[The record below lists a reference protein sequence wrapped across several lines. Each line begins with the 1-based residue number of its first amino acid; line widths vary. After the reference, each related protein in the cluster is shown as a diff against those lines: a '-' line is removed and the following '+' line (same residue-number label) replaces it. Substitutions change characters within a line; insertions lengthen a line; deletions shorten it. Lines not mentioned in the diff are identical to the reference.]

1 MCAKQIHSVRMRSYM
16 RASRSSCLKR
26 EKQEAK
32 SLWHDDETNKR
43 DKREKDAIKLA
54 TRDVA
59 LAQEHQDLP
68 TINNTLSIV
77 FTPLDLKRSSQ
88 KKLAK
93 WSKTKIVRFFF
104 IFNFF
109 FIRFSNFR
117 ISFKLIKRY
126 IRNNCSYWLCI
137 IKWIFC
143 E

>member
-93 WSKTKIVRFFF
+93 RSKTKIIRFFF
-104 IFNFF
+104 LFNFF

-117 ISFKLIKRY
+117 ISFKLIKRD

>member
-1 MCAKQIHSVRMRSYM
+1 MRSKFIPFGCALTCVPLD
-16 RASRSSCLKR
+16 RAVWKGKNKKR
-26 EKQEAK
+26 RVCDTMMKLIKEI
-32 SLWHDDETNKR
+32 R
-43 DKREKDAIKLA
+43 DAIKLA

-59 LAQEHQDLP
+59 LAQECTKILP
-68 TINNTLSIV
+68 TIDNTLSIV
-77 FTPLDLKRSSQ
+77 FIPLDLKRSSQ

-93 WSKTKIVRFFF
+93 RSKTKIVRSFLV
-104 IFNFF
+104 FNSFF

-126 IRNNCSYWLCI
+126 IRNNCSYRLCI